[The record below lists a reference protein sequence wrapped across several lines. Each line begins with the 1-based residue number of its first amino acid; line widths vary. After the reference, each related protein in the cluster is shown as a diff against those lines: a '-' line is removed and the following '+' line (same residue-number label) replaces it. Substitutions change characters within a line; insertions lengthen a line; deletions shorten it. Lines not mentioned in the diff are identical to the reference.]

1 VLWIKNKN
9 MTEKLFLD
17 FEKISSKQWKQLI
30 QFELKGA
37 DYNESL
43 VWESLEGIKVKPFYQ
58 SDEDGISNPI
68 QHPNGFSIVQ
78 PIYVFDVDKSNIRAL
93 ESLKRGAE
101 SLFFTLPSNTIK
113 PEKLLQNIPL
123 DKTVVFLSCTFLD
136 VEFIKSYH
144 TFGKLNHAIF
154 YFLNDPIGQLMT
166 EGNWF
171 ENLPSD
177 MERMKSFQKH
187 SIENYVSINTLMT
200 QNAGANMVQQLA
212 YSLAHLNEYDHHLEK
227 FPKNIVF
234 QVAVGGNYFFEIAKI
249 RALRWLV
256 ESYFTSM
263 GIDSNILI
271 LTTPSRRNKTI
282 YDYNINMLRTTTE
295 CMSAILGGSDFVM
308 NQPYDHLYHK
318 DNEFGDRMA
327 RNQLLILKNES
338 YFNEVHNAAEGSYYI
353 ESLTKQLAEKALEL
367 FKDIEKNGGL
377 ITQLMEGTIQRK
389 VEESAEKE
397 QQLFENKKEIL
408 LGTNKYPNPKD
419 LMKNDLE
426 LFPFVKT
433 QPRKTLIK
441 PIIAKRW
448 AEQLE
453 QERLEQES

>member
-1 VLWIKNKN
+1 
-9 MTEKLFLD
+9 MAEKLFLD
-17 FEKISSKQWKQLI
+17 FDKISSKQWKQLI

-43 VWESLEGIKVKPFYQ
+43 VWESLEGIKVKPFYHK
-58 SDEDGISNPI
+58 DEDGISNPI

-78 PIYVFDVDKSNIRAL
+78 PIYVFDVEKSNLRAI

-101 SLFFTLPSNTIK
+101 SLFFTLPSNTIE

-136 VEFIKSYH
+136 VEFIKRYH
-144 TFGKLNHAIF
+144 NFGKLNLATF

-171 ENLPSD
+171 ENQPSD
-177 MERMKSFQKH
+177 MEQMKVFQKH
-187 SIENYVSINTLMT
+187 SIENYVSINTGIS

-212 YSLAHLNEYDHHLEK
+212 YCLAHLNEYHQHLEI
-227 FPKNIVF
+227 FPKNTVF
-234 QVAVGGNYFFEIAKI
+234 QIAVGGNYFFEIAKI

-256 ESYFTSM
+256 ISYFNGM
-263 GIDSNILI
+263 GIDSNIRI
-271 LTTPSRRNKTI
+271 ISTPSRRNKTI

-308 NQPYDHLYHK
+308 NLPYDHLYHK
-318 DNEFGDRMA
+318 DNEFGDRIA

-338 YFNEVHNAAEGSYYI
+338 YFNEVVNATEGSYFI

-377 ITQLMEGTIQRK
+377 ITQLIEGTIQRK
-389 VEESAEKE
+389 IEETAEKE
-397 QQLFENKKEIL
+397 QQLFNNKKEIL
-408 LGTNKYPNPKD
+408 VGTNKYPNPKD